1 MGELF
6 RCTRSIL
13 IKFIKVV
20 LKAGNPKQIDVA
32 KIFGVGV
39 RVFLGW
45 GTGIYGGGVLGC
57 LYSIL
62 I

>member
-45 GTGIYGGGVLGC
+45 GTGIYGGGVLVF
-57 LYSIL
+57 L
-62 I
+62 